1 MGTRKDCD
9 SVQCV
14 PVPVLL
20 VVGAPRSGTITMAI
34 SGLTPHKV
42 VEIKLECEIGTE
54 AHCAQIIRCLVYRKI
69 ACIYCSLPD

>member
-9 SVQCV
+9 SVPCV
-14 PVPVLL
+14 PVLVLL

-42 VEIKLECEIGTE
+42 VEIKLECEIITE
-54 AHCAQIIRCLVYRKI
+54 AHCVQIIRCPVHRKI
-69 ACIYCSLPD
+69 ARI

>member
-14 PVPVLL
+14 PVLVLL

>member
-9 SVQCV
+9 SVPCV
-14 PVPVLL
+14 PVPELL

-42 VEIKLECEIGTE
+42 VEIKLECEIDSE
-54 AHCAQIIRCLVYRKI
+54 AHCI
-69 ACIYCSLPD
+69 AYK